1 MTDRIYNS
9 MTNLSS
15 EEIPYK
21 IYFDRLLN
29 EFDEENYE
37 IWIRTEDF
45 DRCISAGVLKKSN
58 RVVNTVRLKGGILP
72 IDNLFPQVFVNTI
85 RDNLDRGVEDEFNC

>member
-21 IYFDRLLN
+21 IYLDRLLN
-29 EFDEENYE
+29 EFDQKDYDR
-37 IWIRTEDF
+37 IGLQIQF
-45 DRCISAGVLKKSN
+45 DLK
-58 RVVNTVRLKGGILP
+58 VVFTQLIIYFRK
-72 IDNLFPQVFVNTI
+72 
-85 RDNLDRGVEDEFNC
+85 